1 MCDRP
6 GKRPSTQITAI
17 RSSRHALQTTGTV
30 SSVLTTRRALSVAL
44 VAVALFAGACSSS
57 DSGSEGTKDTKA
69 PGATTT
75 TEASEAKADPA
86 YVELGPNQV
95 GTRTIALDDGRRVV
109 VWYPASDAAADTP
122 TETFD
127 IASLLSP
134 ELQAK
139 IEPDLRP
146 QYEIGAHVGA
156 DPATDGPYPVVLFS
170 HGYAGFPEQSAD
182 LVTHLASWGFVVIAP
197 DHVERSLSGLL
208 GVAAKGVTPRE
219 DPEVLSASLDA
230 AIADAESETSQLH
243 DLMDLDEVV
252 VAGHS
257 AGASAAY
264 LTASSEKRVKAFIA
278 YSVGTG
284 RPDEDGMVAERPVP
298 DVPGMVMLGTADG
311 IIEPEQSVKVYDGMK
326 PPKYLVEIEG
336 AGHLVFSD
344 ICLIGKDQGG
354 LVQLTKEAGLDLG
367 DDLLRL
373 ASDGCEPDKTD
384 PADSFAAID
393 HFSVAFLRYELGI
406 DAEPVGLDQAT
417 ADSFDPPQITFTSD
431 AG

>member
-1 MCDRP
+1 
-6 GKRPSTQITAI
+6 
-17 RSSRHALQTTGTV
+17 
-30 SSVLTTRRALSVAL
+30 VLTARRALAATAVVLTL
-44 VAVALFAGACSSS
+44 VAGACSSG

-69 PGATTT
+69 PSGATTT
-75 TEASEAKADPA
+75 TAAEGKADPA
-86 YVELGPNQV
+86 YAELGPNQV
-95 GTRTIALDDGRRVV
+95 GSRTIALDDGRRVV
-109 VWYPASDAAADTP
+109 VWYPAAGSAADTP

-139 IEPDLRP
+139 IEADLRP
-146 QYEIGAHVGA
+146 QYEIDAHVGA

-208 GVAAKGVTPRE
+208 GTAAQGVEKRE

-230 AIADAESETSQLH
+230 AIADATSEDSQLH
-243 DLMDLDEVV
+243 ELMDLDKVA

-264 LTASSEKRVKAFIA
+264 LTASSEDRVKAFIA

-284 RPDEDGMVAERPVP
+284 RPGEDGKAAERPVP

-311 IIEPEQSVKVYDGMK
+311 IIEPEQSVEVYDGMQ

-344 ICLIGKDQGG
+344 ICLIGRDQGG
-354 LVQLTKEAGLDLG
+354 LVQLTKDAGLDLG

-384 PADSFAAID
+384 PADAFAAID

-406 DAEPVGLDQAT
+406 DPEPVGLDQAT
-417 ADSFDPPQITFTSD
+417 ADAFTTAAVTLTS
-431 AG
+431 APR

>member
-1 MCDRP
+1 M
-6 GKRPSTQITAI
+6 ITPRRTRLSLLFVA
-17 RSSRHALQTTGTV
+17 AL
-30 SSVLTTRRALSVAL
+30 L
-44 VAVALFAGACSSS
+44 VGCSSS
-57 DSGSEGTKDTKA
+57 SGGSDGRKDTKDTKA
-69 PGATTT
+69 TSTT
-75 TEASEAKADPA
+75 AAAPAADQA
-86 YVELGPNQV
+86 YEELGPDEV
-95 GTRTIALDDGRRVV
+95 GSRTIALDDGRRVV
-109 VWYPASDAAADTP
+109 IWYPAAASAADTP

-139 IEPDLRP
+139 IAADLRP
-146 QYEIGAHVGA
+146 QYEIKAHIGA

-208 GVAAKGVTPRE
+208 GVAAKGVAPRE

-230 AIADAESETSQLH
+230 TIADAQAVASPLH
-243 DLMDLDEVV
+243 DLLDLDKVA

-264 LTASSEKRVKAFIA
+264 LTASAEDRVRAFIS

-284 RPDEDGMVAERPVP
+284 RPDEDGKVAERPVP
-298 DVPGMVMLGTADG
+298 KVPGMVMLGTLDG
-311 IIEPEQSVKVYDGMK
+311 IIEPSASRAVYEGME
-326 PPKYLVEIEG
+326 PPKYLVEIAD
-336 AGHLVFSD
+336 AGHLAFSD

-367 DDLLRL
+367 DQLLRL
-373 ASDGCEPDKTD
+373 ASDGCEPDKLD
-384 PADSFAAID
+384 PTKAFPAID

-406 DAEPVGLDQAT
+406 DPEPVGLDEAT
-417 ADSFDPPQITFTSD
+417 AASFKTADVTLTSD
-431 AG
+431 PG

>member
-1 MCDRP
+1 
-6 GKRPSTQITAI
+6 
-17 RSSRHALQTTGTV
+17 
-30 SSVLTTRRALSVAL
+30 VLTSRRALVAL
-44 VAVALFAGACSSS
+44 LVPIALLVASCGSGGSSS
-57 DSGSEGTKDTKA
+57 DGTATTKA
-69 PGATTT
+69 PAATTT
-75 TEASEAKADPA
+75 TAAAADAADPA
-86 YVELGPNQV
+86 YTKMGPNQV

-109 VWYPASDAAADTP
+109 IWYPATAAAADTP

-139 IEPDLRP
+139 IKADLRP
-146 QYEIGAHVGA
+146 QYEIDAHVGA

-182 LVTHLASWGFVVIAP
+182 LVTHLASWGFIVIAP

-208 GVAAKGVTPRE
+208 GTAAKGVTPRQ

-230 AIADAESETSQLH
+230 AIADGTDDASPLH
-243 DLMDLDEVV
+243 GLMDLDKVA

-264 LTASSEKRVKAFIA
+264 LTASSDDRIKAFIS

-284 RPDEDGMVAERPVP
+284 KPDANGKAAERPVP

-311 IIEPEQSVKVYDGMK
+311 IIPPANSKKVYEGMN
-326 PPKYLVEIEG
+326 PPKYLVEIAD

-344 ICLIGKDQGG
+344 ICLIGKDKGG

-373 ASDGCEPDKTD
+373 ASDGCEPDKLD
-384 PADSFAAID
+384 PAKAFGAID

-406 DAEPVGLDQAT
+406 DPEPVGLNEAT
-417 ADSFDPPQITFTSD
+417 AASFTTADVSLTSD
-431 AG
+431 TE

>member
-1 MCDRP
+1 M
-6 GKRPSTQITAI
+6 
-17 RSSRHALQTTGTV
+17 
-30 SSVLTTRRALSVAL
+30 LTTRRALAATTVVL
-44 VAVALFAGACSSS
+44 ALFAGACSSS

-69 PGATTT
+69 PSGSTTT
-75 TEASEAKADPA
+75 TAAEATADPA

-95 GTRTIALDDGRRVV
+95 GSRTIALDDGRRVV
-109 VWYPASDAAADTP
+109 MWYPAAESAADTP

-134 ELQAK
+134 ELQSK
-139 IEPDLRP
+139 IAADLRP
-146 QYEIGAHVGA
+146 QYEIVAHIGA

-182 LVTHLASWGFVVIAP
+182 LVTHLASWGFIVIAP

-208 GVAAKGVTPRE
+208 GTAAKGVTPRE

-230 AIADAESETSQLH
+230 AIADAESEDSPLH
-243 DLMDLDEVV
+243 DLMDLDKVA

-264 LTASSEKRVKAFIA
+264 LTASSEDRVKAFIA

-284 RPDEDGMVAERPVP
+284 RPDEDGKTAERPVP

-311 IIEPEQSVKVYDGMK
+311 IIEPAASEEVYEGME

-367 DDLLRL
+367 EDLLRL

-384 PADSFAAID
+384 PADAFAAID
-393 HFSVAFLRYELGI
+393 HFSVAFLRSELGL
-406 DAEPVGLDQAT
+406 DEEPVGMDQAT
-417 ADSFDPPQITFTSD
+417 ADSFDPPQITLTAD
-431 AG
+431 PG

>member
-1 MCDRP
+1 
-6 GKRPSTQITAI
+6 
-17 RSSRHALQTTGTV
+17 
-30 SSVLTTRRALSVAL
+30 VLTARRALTASLIAL
-44 VAVALFAGACSSS
+44 TLVAGACGS
-57 DSGSEGTKDTKA
+57 DDAGSDGATKTPDAK
-69 PGATTT
+69 ATTT
-75 TEASEAKADPA
+75 TTAPPKADPA
-86 YVELGPNQV
+86 YQEPGPDPV

-109 VWYPASDAAADTP
+109 VWYPAGAAAADAP

-139 IEPDLRP
+139 IDADLRP
-146 QYEIGAHVGA
+146 QYEIDAHPGAA
-156 DPATDGPYPVVLFS
+156 AAADGPYPVVLFS

-208 GVAAKGVTPRE
+208 GTAAKGVAPRQ

-230 AIADAESETSQLH
+230 AIADGKDGASPLH
-243 DLMDLDEVV
+243 DLLDLDEVA

-264 LTASSEKRVKAFIA
+264 LTASSDDRVKAFIS

-284 RPDEDGMVAERPVP
+284 RPDEDGTVPERPVP
-298 DVPGMVMLGTADG
+298 DVPGMVMLGSADG
-311 IIEPEQSVKVYDGMK
+311 IIEPSASKQVYEGMA
-326 PPKYLVEIEG
+326 PPKYLVEIAD

-344 ICLIGKDQGG
+344 ICLIGKDKGG

-367 DDLLRL
+367 DELLRL
-373 ASDGCEPDKTD
+373 ASDGCEPDKLD
-384 PADSFAAID
+384 PAKAFGAID

-406 DAEPVGLDQAT
+406 DPEPVGLDEAT
-417 ADSFDPPQITFTSD
+417 AESFETADVTLTSD
-431 AG
+431 PG

>member
-1 MCDRP
+1 M
-6 GKRPSTQITAI
+6 
-17 RSSRHALQTTGTV
+17 
-30 SSVLTTRRALSVAL
+30 LTTRRALFASVFAL
-44 VAVALFAGACSSS
+44 ALFAGACSS
-57 DSGSEGTKDTKA
+57 DSGSDGTTTTKA
-69 PGATTT
+69 SGATTT
-75 TEASEAKADPA
+75 TAAEGKADPA
-86 YVELGPNQV
+86 YAEMGPNQV
-95 GTRTIALDDGRRVV
+95 GSRTIALDDGRRVV
-109 VWYPASDAAADTP
+109 IWYPAADSAADAP
-122 TETFD
+122 AETFD

-146 QYEIGAHVGA
+146 QYGIDAHIGA

-208 GVAAKGVTPRE
+208 GTASQGVAKRD
-219 DPEVLSASLDA
+219 DPDVLSASLDA
-230 AIADAESETSQLH
+230 AIADAEADDSPLH
-243 DLMDLDEVV
+243 DLMDLDHVA

-264 LTASSEKRVKAFIA
+264 LTASSDDRIKAFIS

-284 RPDEDGMVAERPVP
+284 RPDESGKVAERPVP
-298 DVPGMVMLGTADG
+298 KVPGMVMLGTADG
-311 IIEPEQSVKVYDGMK
+311 IIEPEQSVAVYDGME

-354 LVQLTKEAGLDLG
+354 LVQLTKEAGLDLPE
-367 DDLLRL
+367 DLLRL

-384 PADSFAAID
+384 PADAFAAID

-406 DAEPVGLDQAT
+406 DPEPVGLDQAT

-431 AG
+431 PG

>member
-1 MCDRP
+1 MVP
-6 GKRPSTQITAI
+6 EHGPSPA
-17 RSSRHALQTTGTV
+17 GTV
-30 SSVLTTRRALSVAL
+30 EAVIAPRCALRVTCCALIVLLAS
-44 VAVALFAGACSSS
+44 CSS
-57 DSGSEGTKDTKA
+57 DSGGSDGAKDPQGTK
-69 PGATTT
+69 ATTT
-75 TEASEAKADPA
+75 APASAEADPA
-86 YVELGPNQV
+86 YVEPGPDPV
-95 GTRTIALDDGRRVV
+95 GSRTIALDDGRRVV
-109 VWYPASDAAADTP
+109 IWYPADAAAADAP
-122 TETFD
+122 PETFD

-139 IEPDLRP
+139 IDADLRP
-146 QYEIGAHVGA
+146 QYEIDAHIGAK
-156 DPATDGPYPVVLFS
+156 PAADGPYPVVLFS

-208 GVAAKGVTPRE
+208 GTAAKGVAQRE
-219 DPEVLSASLDA
+219 DPDVLSASLDA
-230 AIADAESETSQLH
+230 AIADAEADDSPLH
-243 DLMDLDEVV
+243 DLMDLDKVA

-264 LTASSEKRVKAFIA
+264 LTASSDDRVKAFIA

-284 RPDEDGMVAERPVP
+284 RPDEDGKVAERPVP

-311 IIEPEQSVKVYDGMK
+311 IIEPAASEAVYDGME
-326 PPKYLVEIEG
+326 PPKYLVEIAD

-373 ASDGCEPDKTD
+373 ASDGCEPDKLD
-384 PADSFAAID
+384 PAEAFGAID
-393 HFSVAFLRYELGI
+393 QFSVAFLRYELGL
-406 DAEPVGLDQAT
+406 DPEPVGLDQAT
-417 ADSFDPPQITFTSD
+417 ADTFAPVEVTLTSD
-431 AG
+431 PG

>member
-1 MCDRP
+1 
-6 GKRPSTQITAI
+6 
-17 RSSRHALQTTGTV
+17 
-30 SSVLTTRRALSVAL
+30 LTTRRALAASL
-44 VAVALFAGACSSS
+44 IAVSLFAGACSSS
-57 DSGSEGTKDTKA
+57 TSGSDGTKDSKQPSA
-69 PGATTT
+69 STTT
-75 TEASEAKADPA
+75 TAAEGTADPA
-86 YVELGPNQV
+86 YAEMGPNQV
-95 GTRTIALDDGRRVV
+95 GSRTIALDDGRRVV
-109 VWYPASDAAADTP
+109 IWYPAAESAADTP
-122 TETFD
+122 TEVFD

-139 IEPDLRP
+139 IAADLRP
-146 QYEIGAHVGA
+146 KYEIDAHIGA

-208 GVAAKGVTPRE
+208 GTAAKGVTRRE

-230 AIADAESETSQLH
+230 AIEDAKADDSPLH
-243 DLMDLDEVV
+243 DLMDLDEVAV
-252 VAGHS
+252 TGHS

-264 LTASSEKRVKAFIA
+264 LTASSDERVKAFIS

-284 RPDEDGMVAERPVP
+284 RPDAEGKTAERPVP
-298 DVPGMVMLGTADG
+298 KVPGMVMLGTADG
-311 IIEPEQSVKVYDGMK
+311 IIEPSASEKVYEGME
-326 PPKYLVEIEG
+326 PPKYLVEIQD

-384 PADSFAAID
+384 PADAFAAID
-393 HFSVAFLRYELGI
+393 HFSVAFLRYELGV
-406 DAEPVGLDQAT
+406 DPEPVGLDQAT
-417 ADSFDPPQITFTSD
+417 ADSFDPPQITLTSD
-431 AG
+431 PG